1 MVVCDGG
8 FMVIGFDSLW
18 VVDGLSYNGFVGSW
32 DLSKSVG
39 IRVGFPW
46 KGLWS
51 WRQAWQWVFHGRV
64 AERER
69 KVWLRE
75 ENK

>member
-18 VVDGLSYNGFVGSW
+18 VVDGLSHSGFAGSW

-39 IRVGFPW
+39 IGVGFPW
-46 KGLWS
+46 KGLRS
-51 WRQAWQWVFHGRV
+51 WWRAW
-64 AERER
+64 
-69 KVWLRE
+69 
-75 ENK
+75 

>member
-18 VVDGLSYNGFVGSW
+18 VVDGLIYSGFAGSW

-39 IRVGFPW
+39 IGVCSDT
-46 KGLWS
+46 KLM
-51 WRQAWQWVFHGRV
+51 QD
-64 AERER
+64 
-69 KVWLRE
+69 
-75 ENK
+75 NN